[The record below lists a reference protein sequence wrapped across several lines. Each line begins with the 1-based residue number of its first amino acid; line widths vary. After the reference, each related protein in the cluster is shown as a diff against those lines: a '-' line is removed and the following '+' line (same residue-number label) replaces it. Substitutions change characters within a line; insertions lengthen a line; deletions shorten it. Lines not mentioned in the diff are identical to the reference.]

1 MEKKRTPSNPSQKP
15 VTPTVT
21 ATQMKEKVKDYFI
34 RVEEDKF
41 TKTKTV
47 KCKESI
53 DWTGANLARLVS
65 SPHKEEAMFI
75 RGVGQLKMLIEYR
88 HRDEEDAVVFMFV
101 SSNYLGYFGMSNL
114 KLYLILDNE
123 KTIELH
129 EVVGHTVDSTNVYGL
144 VESFDTQYVEIAAL
158 ALSVAQLIDIVNVSK
173 IDFSIRTKEYNFE
186 GTLSPGALT
195 LLKGFYN
202 NTFDEEFEIERL
214 YRAISIAKPATTVKS
229 SGADSKSGGGGCY
242 VATMAYG
249 HYEHPQVKL
258 LRNFRDEVLQKSH
271 LGRAFVRS
279 YQKHSPKLVRQFENH
294 PGVNSIIRHC
304 LDFIV
309 EILKTR
315 E

>member
-21 ATQMKEKVKDYFI
+21 AAQMKEKVKDYFI

-129 EVVGHTVDSTNVYGL
+129 
-144 VESFDTQYVEIAAL
+144 
-158 ALSVAQLIDIVNVSK
+158 
-173 IDFSIRTKEYNFE
+173 
-186 GTLSPGALT
+186 
-195 LLKGFYN
+195 
-202 NTFDEEFEIERL
+202 
-214 YRAISIAKPATTVKS
+214 
-229 SGADSKSGGGGCY
+229 
-242 VATMAYG
+242 
-249 HYEHPQVKL
+249 
-258 LRNFRDEVLQKSH
+258 
-271 LGRAFVRS
+271 
-279 YQKHSPKLVRQFENH
+279 
-294 PGVNSIIRHC
+294 
-304 LDFIV
+304 
-309 EILKTR
+309 
-315 E
+315 